1 MIRRAARKS
10 YSDDTGSG
18 AINLTRK
25 VIQIMLS
32 KSHQPYCNHLAET
45 ELLDRSEIK
54 RVCFPHPIGCE
65 FLTSHL
71 KLLVLLVRR
80 SS

>member
-25 VIQIMLS
+25 VIQLMLS
-32 KSHQPYCNHLAET
+32 KSHQPYCNLLAET
-45 ELLDRSEIK
+45 PLLESAEIK
-54 RVCFPHPIGCE
+54 LGLSYR
-65 FLTSHL
+65 L
-71 KLLVLLVRR
+71 
-80 SS
+80 